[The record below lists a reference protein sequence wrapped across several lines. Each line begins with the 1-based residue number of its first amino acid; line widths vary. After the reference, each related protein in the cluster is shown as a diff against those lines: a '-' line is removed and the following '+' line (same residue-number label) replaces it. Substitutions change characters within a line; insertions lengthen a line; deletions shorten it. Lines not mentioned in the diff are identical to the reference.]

1 MFGLGWMEIS
11 FILVI
16 ALMVFGPKKLPEL
29 ARKLGEGIREFKNA
43 SESFKATVNQE
54 VHRPPAPAQ
63 PAYEDHD
70 GPYPDS
76 PAQLME
82 GQADSTTSID
92 HNVVSEP
99 ELVHDASPAEA
110 STEKQENPQA

>member
-54 VHRPPAPAQ
+54 VHRPPPAEQ

-70 GPYPDS
+70 GPYPDT
-76 PAQLME
+76 PAQLAE
-82 GQADSTTSID
+82 GKASHPDATPV
-92 HNVVSEP
+92 HEP
-99 ELVHDASPAEA
+99 EFVHEDNVSGPSPD
-110 STEKQENPQA
+110 KQETPPV

>member
-54 VHRPPAPAQ
+54 MHRPPTAAQ
-63 PAYEDHD
+63 PEYQDCE
-70 GPYPDS
+70 GPFS
-76 PAQLME
+76 NTPAQLVE
-82 GQADSTTSID
+82 GDASSTD
-92 HNVVSEP
+92 PAAVSEP
-99 ELVHDASPAEA
+99 ELIQEDNVPISSP
-110 STEKQENPQA
+110 EKQEKNQI

>member
-54 VHRPPAPAQ
+54 VHRPPPVADPD
-63 PAYEDHD
+63 YEDCE
-70 GPYPDS
+70 GPYS
-76 PAQLME
+76 KTPAQLAE
-82 GQADSTTSID
+82 GDGTSKDSGAI
-92 HNVVSEP
+92 SEP
-99 ELVHDASPAEA
+99 ELVQEEEA
-110 STEKQENPQA
+110 PVSNTEKQEKTQA